1 MHYIDGEH
9 PSGPRGP
16 APRSTEGWAVFVA
29 GQIVRCP
36 SCDKGL
42 GEVRGLIQVQV
53 RRTRQDPSTC
63 GLLHRCRSCRDYLEI
78 RQVNADHE
86 KAA

>member
-1 MHYIDGEH
+1 MEYLPGEH
-9 PSGPRGP
+9 SSGPRDP
-16 APRSTEGWAVFVA
+16 SPEHRGWVVFVA

-36 SCDKGL
+36 NCDKGL
-42 GEVRGLIQVQV
+42 GEVRGGIQIQV
-53 RRTRQDPSTC
+53 RRTRQDPSAC

-86 KAA
+86 QAA

>member
-1 MHYIDGEH
+1 MKYLPGEH
-9 PSGPRGP
+9 SGPRGP
-16 APRSTEGWAVFVA
+16 APRSEGWAVFVA

-42 GEVRGLIQVQV
+42 GEVRGGIQIQV
-53 RRTRQDPSTC
+53 RRTRQDPSAC

-78 RQVNADHE
+78 RQMPAEDQ
-86 KAA
+86 AA